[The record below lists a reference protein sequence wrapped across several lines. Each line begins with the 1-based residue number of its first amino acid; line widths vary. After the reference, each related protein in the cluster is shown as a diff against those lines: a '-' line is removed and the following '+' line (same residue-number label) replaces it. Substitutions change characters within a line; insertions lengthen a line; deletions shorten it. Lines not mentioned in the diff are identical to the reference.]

1 MRTIKSKI
9 TLLILS
15 MVILTIIIMVSVVYN
30 YSLNELVEQAENNN
44 VSHVKNL
51 KDYYLSGL
59 VEEMEYVS
67 NYWSNYDE
75 IVNYEKAENQEK
87 MTNRIPENFL
97 QLHRDWMAL
106 INSNRD
112 ITWMY
117 LGLEEDGSIFIAPI
131 DKTMPDEYDCRE
143 RGWYIDAVET
153 DGMTW
158 SDPYIDAGESG
169 KVLVT
174 VARPVKKNGELV
186 GVIGLDIALE
196 ELSGILQE
204 LSYGNTG
211 QFLVVDSNG
220 NIMAHSDKE
229 MILKPYEYIEDGT
242 LKISGKTQNLKF
254 SDNKSIK
261 LITMMPIEGSSWS
274 VIGESTEDLSNM
286 IYENFSYI
294 LIISIFILIL
304 VIVLS
309 KNLSEKLTEPIYD
322 IYKVV
327 RKVEG
332 GDFSVRSKNSSNDEI
347 GKLSKGIDN
356 MLDEIQE
363 LMDLRKSNYEE
374 LISKNEEIESYSSQ
388 MKAIN
393 DELRSILSEL
403 DESYFDTVKALANS
417 IEASDHYTRGHC
429 DRVQDISMKIAK
441 RVNFDYKQLKN
452 LSYACVLHDIGKIGI
467 SPELLNKTEKLTD
480 EELEVIR
487 THPTIGFEIIKD
499 IAFLKESSNIILQHH
514 EREDGKGYP
523 FKLLSEEIL
532 PEAKILSI
540 ADAYDAMTSKR
551 PYRKNVM
558 RGIEALNELIRH
570 SNTQF
575 NLEYVLILKEI
586 LEEEMNEEKYE
597 LENDNEEQSS

>member
-1 MRTIKSKI
+1 
-9 TLLILS
+9 
-15 MVILTIIIMVSVVYN
+15 
-30 YSLNELVEQAENNN
+30 
-44 VSHVKNL
+44 
-51 KDYYLSGL
+51 
-59 VEEMEYVS
+59 
-67 NYWSNYDE
+67 
-75 IVNYEKAENQEK
+75 
-87 MTNRIPENFL
+87 
-97 QLHRDWMAL
+97 
-106 INSNRD
+106 
-112 ITWMY
+112 
-117 LGLEEDGSIFIAPI
+117 
-131 DKTMPDEYDCRE
+131 
-143 RGWYIDAVET
+143 
-153 DGMTW
+153 
-158 SDPYIDAGESG
+158 
-169 KVLVT
+169 
-174 VARPVKKNGELV
+174 
-186 GVIGLDIALE
+186 
-196 ELSGILQE
+196 
-204 LSYGNTG
+204 
-211 QFLVVDSNG
+211 
-220 NIMAHSDKE
+220 
-229 MILKPYEYIEDGT
+229 
-242 LKISGKTQNLKF
+242 
-254 SDNKSIK
+254 
-261 LITMMPIEGSSWS
+261 
-274 VIGESTEDLSNM
+274 
-286 IYENFSYI
+286 
-294 LIISIFILIL
+294 
-304 VIVLS
+304 
-309 KNLSEKLTEPIYD
+309 LSEKLTEPIYD